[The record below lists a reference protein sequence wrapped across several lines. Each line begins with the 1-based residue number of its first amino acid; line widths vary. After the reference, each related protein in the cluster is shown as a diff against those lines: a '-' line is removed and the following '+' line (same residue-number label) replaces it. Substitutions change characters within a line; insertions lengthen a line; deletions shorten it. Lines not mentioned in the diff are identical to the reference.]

1 MWGPFDADMSKLDV
15 EKTDSFN
22 GELTDD
28 AELALRKS
36 QILRLR
42 LPWIGI
48 IRKFFR
54 KAVNSLLH
62 TLIYV
67 RKLIN

>member
-36 QILRLR
+36 QIFLLR
-42 LPWIGI
+42 LPWIRI

-54 KAVNSLLH
+54 KAVYSLLH
-62 TLIYV
+62 TLMYV